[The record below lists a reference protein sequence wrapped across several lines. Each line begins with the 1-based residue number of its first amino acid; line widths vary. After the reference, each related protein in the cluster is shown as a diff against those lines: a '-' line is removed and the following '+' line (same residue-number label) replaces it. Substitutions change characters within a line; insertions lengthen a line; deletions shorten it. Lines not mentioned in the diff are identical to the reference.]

1 MKKFLATLLLML
13 PTLACANTY
22 RVDLIVFLDKTAPSE
37 QGRRYAPPRI
47 AGALALDNVA
57 ALRAAGI
64 TLIDDAQFGL
74 NHQWQRL
81 KTAKRYQ
88 PLMRLAWV
96 QRDPPTGRS
105 TPLRLTSG
113 EGFTIGDNLAS
124 SVVLPVEGTVNLS
137 GGQLLHLDA
146 DLVYTQPDDGSAL
159 SWRLDERRK
168 MKLNE
173 LHYLD
178 SGRLGVLARIV
189 KINAQ

>member
-1 MKKFLATLLLML
+1 MKKLIVALALML
-13 PTLACANTY
+13 PTLAGANTY
-22 RVDLIVFLDKTAPSE
+22 RVDLIVFLDKTAPTE
-37 QGRRYAPPRI
+37 QGRRYTPPQI
-47 AGALALDNVA
+47 SGALALDNVG

-64 TLIDDAQFGL
+64 TLIDDASFGL
-74 NHQWQRL
+74 NDQWQRL
-81 KTAKRYQ
+81 RTAKRYQ

-96 QRDPPTGRS
+96 QRNPPAGRS
-105 TPLRLTSG
+105 TPLRLMSG

-124 SVVLPVEGTVNLS
+124 SLVLPMEGTVNLS
-137 GGQLLHLDA
+137 GGQLLHLDV
-146 DLVYTQPDDGSAL
+146 DLIYAQPTESGAV

-173 LHYLD
+173 LHHFD